1 MNIHLQTILGF
12 TRLPG
17 DRPYFLT
24 ISGGDDLQVRLDI
37 ESLDSKR
44 KRDKMGLEP
53 RSRKGRPSERF
64 GPPLGLA
71 QKKADVTAGLEESI
85 TGLQHQDREMMRQW

>member
-71 QKKADVTAGLEESI
+71 QKKLTSRQVWRSPLLVCSI
-85 TGLQHQDREMMRQW
+85 RTVK